1 MDLGL
6 EDLIRPA
13 LPRAAGAAAV
23 LAAPAAGGRG
33 RSGRDLPPS
42 LLAPPSLLERA
53 GRVIE

>member
-6 EDLIRPA
+6 EDLIRRA

-23 LAAPAAGGRG
+23 RAAPAAGGRG